1 MTVEFIVTVQ
11 GFNEAQQ
18 RLRAVNRQRIVRG
31 TQFFARRRLEEGLER
46 VKEEAPV
53 GETNVLRDS
62 IGIDVKSQGDVLTG
76 SLTASAKHAKW
87 VHEGTGI
94 YGPSGDP
101 IIPQRSKVLVFFWN
115 RKNRWMR
122 VRSVRGQSANP
133 FLRRG
138 AKILRDR
145 VASTLPKEVR
155 QDIKALLSGG
165 SS

>member
-1 MTVEFIVTVQ
+1 MPLSFVVTVQ
-11 GFNEAQQ
+11 GFDKAYQ
-18 RLRAVNRQRIVRG
+18 RLRAINHHRIVRG
-31 TQFFARRRLEEGLER
+31 SYFFATRRLKEGLER
-46 VKEEAPV
+46 VKQEAPV
-53 GETNVLRDS
+53 GKTNVLKDS
-62 IGIDVKSQGDVLTG
+62 ISIDVKSQGDVLTG
-76 SLTASAKHAKW
+76 SLKVSAKHAKW

-115 RKNRWMR
+115 KQNKWMR
-122 VRSVRGQSANP
+122 VRSVRGQPANP
-133 FLRRG
+133 FLKRG

-165 SS
+165 IS